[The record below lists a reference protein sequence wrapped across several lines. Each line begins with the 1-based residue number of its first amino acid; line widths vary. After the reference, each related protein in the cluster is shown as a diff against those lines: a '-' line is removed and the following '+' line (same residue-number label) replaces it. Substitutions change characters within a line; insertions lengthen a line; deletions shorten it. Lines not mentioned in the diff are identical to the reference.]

1 MLICLQCDRLSPARG
16 VPFCTI
22 LAHMAGAK
30 LYRSY
35 GLITD
40 ELIKPG
46 RASLAISP
54 SPWRVPP
61 SPKWAS
67 LAWASQFCTVWGCEN
82 KLPVSFQ
89 THLFIFSNSHNSDV
103 GLKWHT
109 EGPGHVDLFFV
120 CHWYLRRQG
129 SQAAEDRHTSKRR
142 FSGFVSEG
150 KKWVCS
156 TYGDSSDSL

>member
-109 EGPGHVDLFFV
+109 EGPGHVDLFFCV
-120 CHWYLRRQG
+120 SLVSQTTGISSSWRQAHKQAKVLRF
-129 SQAAEDRHTSKRR
+129 R
-142 FSGFVSEG
+142 FWGEKMSVFHL
-150 KKWVCS
+150 WW
-156 TYGDSSDSL
+156 L

>member
-54 SPWRVPP
+54 VLGGSLPP
-61 SPKWAS
+61 QSE
-67 LAWASQFCTVWGCEN
+67 LVWLELHSSALFGGCEN

-103 GLKWHT
+103 GLKCHT
-109 EGPGHVDLFFV
+109 GDLGHVDLFLSFFF
-120 CHWYLRRQG
+120 LFESLG
-129 SQAAEDRHTSKRR
+129 SQTTKI
-142 FSGFVSEG
+142 
-150 KKWVCS
+150 
-156 TYGDSSDSL
+156 SSS

>member
-16 VPFCTI
+16 VPLCTI

-30 LYRSY
+30 LYGSY

-46 RASLAISP
+46 RVSLAIST

-67 LAWASQFCTVWGCEN
+67 LAWASQFCTVRGCEN
-82 KLPVSFQ
+82 KLPVPFQ
-89 THLFIFSNSHNSDV
+89 TFLSIFSNSCNSDV
-103 GLKWHT
+103 GLKYDIRDPAHFDCLSRW
-109 EGPGHVDLFFV
+109 DL
-120 CHWYLRRQG
+120 RPEG
-129 SQAAEDRHTSKRR
+129 SQAAEDRHTSNLKY
-142 FSGFVSEG
+142 SGFVSE
-150 KKWVCS
+150 KEKWAS
-156 TYGDSSDSL
+156 FTYEDSRDIL